1 VSDRALQPEPSTAP
15 VAIANGGGNGDT
27 DEQEAMPATG
37 LTRNR
42 VIILVASIV
51 IGIIGLY
58 FLLPKLAGLNDTWD
72 RINEGEPSWLAV
84 AAGMEALSFAGYVW
98 LFRTIFLR
106 EQSRIN
112 WREAY
117 QITMAGVA
125 ATRLFAAAGAGGIA
139 LTAWALRRSGME
151 RRKVAANMVAFIV
164 VLYMVY
170 VGAVVVTGL
179 GLQLGVFHGAAPW
192 GFTVIPA
199 IIGGGLIVLVLAMTL
214 IPADLERRLAAR
226 AAREDTGKLTALA
239 KRVATVPATVSGGV
253 RIAVQLAREKEVGLV
268 GAIIWWG
275 GDIGA
280 LWACFHAFGDPPPFA
295 VVVLCYFLGMLGNI
309 LPLPGGVGGVDGGM
323 IAAFVAF
330 DVTGGL
336 AVVSVLSY
344 RAFAFWL
351 PTVPGILA
359 YLQLRKTV
367 ERWHEERSVERDAK
381 KRAAA

>member
-1 VSDRALQPEPSTAP
+1 VSDHTLQPESSTAP
-15 VAIANGGGNGDT
+15 VETVNGNGGE

-42 VIILVASIV
+42 VIILFASIV
-51 IGIIGLY
+51 LGIGGLY

-72 RINEGEPSWLAV
+72 RINKGDPAWLVV
-84 AAGMEALSFAGYVW
+84 AALCEGVSFAGYVW
-98 LFRTIFLR
+98 LFRALFLR
-106 EQSRIN
+106 EASRIG
-112 WREAY
+112 WRESY

-125 ATRLFAAAGAGGIA
+125 ATRLFAAAGAGGVA
-139 LTAWALRRSGME
+139 LTAWALRRSGLD

-164 VLYMVY
+164 ILYMVY
-170 VGAVVVTGL
+170 VAAVVLTGF
-179 GLQLGVFHGAAPW
+179 GLHFGLFPGEAPF
-192 GFTVIPA
+192 GFTMIPA
-199 IIGGGLIVLVLAMTL
+199 LIGLVLIAFVLALTL
-214 IPADLERRLAAR
+214 IPSDLERRLAKR
-226 AAREDTGKLTALA
+226 AARKDSGKLTSLA
-239 KRVATVPATVSGGV
+239 RRLATVPAAVAGGV
-253 RIAVQLAREKEVGLV
+253 RIAVQLTREREAGLF
-268 GAIIWWG
+268 GALLWWL

-351 PTVPGILA
+351 PTVPGIFA
-359 YLQLRKTV
+359 YLSLRKTV
-367 ERWHEERSVERDAK
+367 ERWHEERCVERDAK
-381 KRAAA
+381 KPATA